1 MASPAPT
8 SAHTGRHLPHPVLV
22 INVVVA
28 YLVALHPGTLP
39 RDAMTTTVVTTGVT
53 ALGAVIGMLLARWVS
68 RRHGQPDGQT
78 RRVVLGIGVLVAA
91 GGAGLAVWWQNLIRA
106 AVGAVPVGPDWWAGA
121 TLAPVAV
128 VAATVVVPR
137 VTAVIAAAAVALTA
151 GLLTPASAGAD
162 EGQPLPRTVSESGTL
177 LRGELSA
184 PEFERPATRL
194 VKTWR
199 GADGLSA
206 RAVIVAVPTGS
217 GWVDPAAVTGFVDR
231 FGADV
236 RILVLPYADVPSW
249 QAFISDDAAATESS
263 IALVREVAEV
273 LQGRPA
279 GDRPLLVL
287 YGQSLGAVGADA
299 ARTWLEDRHPGLL
312 AETVLTAPPA
322 ETVAAES
329 DSPRVVV
336 ANRTDPVIRWSLSS
350 LWRPATTPDGTV
362 LGGPRVPQVPWLP
375 VISFL
380 QTSVDLLAA
389 LDGPTGV
396 GHRYGAEQA
405 RGLPACRDDLR

>member
-1 MASPAPT
+1 MIS
-8 SAHTGRHLPHPVLV
+8 
-22 INVVVA
+22 VVVA

-78 RRVVLGIGVLVAA
+78 RRDVLGVGVLVAA

-106 AVGAVPVGPDWWAGA
+106 AVGALPVGPDWWAGA

-194 VKTWR
+194 VKTWL
-199 GADGLSA
+199 GADGLEA

-362 LGGPRVPQVPWLP
+362 LGGPRVPQAPWLP

-396 GHRYGAEQA
+396 GHRYGVDQA
-405 RGLPACRDDLR
+405 HWVTGLPR